1 MVSRGSIEFL
11 CLIGQEGVHCGASC
25 NMMLTAIPANPNYS
39 LFAHNRP
46 PPTSSTSQP
55 GSPETDPPPP
65 QGSAHIVGGGMDGK
79 AAPGGSSGM
88 APPHASGQG
97 QAPQVIPMSAI
108 QQPFLVGTGA
118 GGYTLWPSIQQL
130 GNHDG
135 QLLGIQPLSALSTL
149 PRTGTTVQPLAAIPS
164 GYYGRVQAE
173 PGAAMGFQQ
182 QPIQLASL
190 SPPTPLSATGVASPT
205 SSRLPQP
212 PPPHHLLVSGT
223 GSGMIMNCGRR
234 GMEAKPAGLQIP
246 EQQSSVIVEG
256 KMSSVLSPPPS
267 SSSSSSSPASHLPH
281 QKASSN
287 SDPDI
292 CHRTS
297 VDGSSGGLKDAA
309 AENQSKRRSSHDA
322 AHLSYSRSRAV
333 RHATRSSTSSPPP
346 VSASSDSRLRPQDV
360 MVKLE
365 PASAAD
371 DSALLPHHHHH
382 HAATTSTHARRNSD
396 SNLEETAAA
405 SSSKSY
411 QISALID
418 IPPMA
423 PPLNRASR
431 TSSLSSSLSSFRFG
445 GSLSQL
451 WASQI
456 SLSGKINNMKST
468 G

>member
-1 MVSRGSIEFL
+1 
-11 CLIGQEGVHCGASC
+11 
-25 NMMLTAIPANPNYS
+25 MMLTAIPANPNYS
-39 LFAHNRP
+39 LFAHNCP
-46 PPTSSTSQP
+46 PPTSSSTSQP
-55 GSPETDPPPP
+55 ASPETDPLPP
-65 QGSAHIVGGGMDGK
+65 QSSTHIVGGGMDGK
-79 AAPGGSSGM
+79 ATPGGSSGM
-88 APPHASGQG
+88 TQPHANSQN
-97 QAPQVIPMSAI
+97 QTPQVIPMSAI
-108 QQPFLVGTGA
+108 QQPFLVGTGG
-118 GGYTLWPSIQQL
+118 GGYALWPSIQQL

-164 GYYGRVQAE
+164 GYYGRIQAE
-173 PGAAMGFQQ
+173 PGATMGFQQ

-190 SPPTPLSATGVASPT
+190 SPPTPLSATGAASPT

-212 PPPHHLLVSGT
+212 PPPSHNLLVSGT
-223 GSGMIMNCGRR
+223 GSGVVMNCGKR
-234 GMEAKPAGLQIP
+234 GMEAKQAGLQVD
-246 EQQSSVIVEG
+246 QQSSVIVEG
-256 KMSSVLSPPPS
+256 KMSSVLSPP
-267 SSSSSSSPASHLPH
+267 SSSSSSSPAAHLPH
-281 QKASSN
+281 QKANST

-292 CHRTS
+292 CHRATTE
-297 VDGSSGGLKDAA
+297 GSSGGLKDTV
-309 AENQSKRRSSHDA
+309 EDQSKRRSSHDA
-322 AHLSYSRSRAV
+322 AHLTYSRSRAV
-333 RHATRSSTSSPPP
+333 RHTTRSSTSSPPP
-346 VSASSDSRLRPQDV
+346 TSATSDLRLHPQDV

-365 PASAAD
+365 PSSAAD

-382 HAATTSTHARRNSD
+382 HHTATTSTHARRNSD
-396 SNLEETAAA
+396 SNLEETAAS

-423 PPLNRASR
+423 APLNRASR